1 MICPIIWHEHP
12 VGIQAGQELINH
24 GTWQCENI
32 SGEWR
37 MFCLGKQS
45 ILVQKWQVKSDQ
57 TLGANESIWVATSHG
72 WFYSN
77 WPFDMTNT
85 HTHTMNPSFQT
96 NQLNQAASSCWLFN
110 FSRQLQ
116 YQGTPSSLQ
125 PCPHSSQPW
134 HRPCR
139 QWKKTWDVSN
149 LKKLLIWLDKNLQR
163 HVTAYIYV
171 YVVGMLLSKFGIY
184 TTAI

>member
-12 VGIQAGQELINH
+12 VGIEAGQELINH

-85 HTHTMNPSFQT
+85 HTPWILPFKQT
-96 NQLNQAASSCWLFN
+96 NWTRQLPPVDCSIFPGSFNTKVRLLPYSLVLIRPSHGIVRAANGRRHGMFQIWRSCWSGWIRIYNVML
-110 FSRQLQ
+110 QLIFT
-116 YQGTPSSLQ
+116 Y
-125 PCPHSSQPW
+125 
-134 HRPCR
+134 
-139 QWKKTWDVSN
+139 
-149 LKKLLIWLDKNLQR
+149 
-163 HVTAYIYV
+163 
-171 YVVGMLLSKFGIY
+171 M
-184 TTAI
+184 

>member
-12 VGIQAGQELINH
+12 VGIEAGQELINH

-85 HTHTMNPSFQT
+85 HTHHESFLSNKPTEPGSFLLLIVQCF
-96 NQLNQAASSCWLFN
+96 QAASIPRYAFFPTAL
-110 FSRQLQ
+110 
-116 YQGTPSSLQ
+116 SSFV
-125 PCPHSSQPW
+125 PAMASSVP
-134 HRPCR
+134 PMEEDMGCF
-139 QWKKTWDVSN
+139 KSEE
-149 LKKLLIWLDKNLQR
+149 
-163 HVTAYIYV
+163 
-171 YVVGMLLSKFGIY
+171 VVDLVG
-184 TTAI
+184 